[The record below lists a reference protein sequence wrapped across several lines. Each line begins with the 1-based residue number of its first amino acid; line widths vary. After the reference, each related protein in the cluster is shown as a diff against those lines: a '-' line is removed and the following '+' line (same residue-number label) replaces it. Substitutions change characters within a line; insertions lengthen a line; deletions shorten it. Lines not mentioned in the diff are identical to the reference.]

1 MHPSPAP
8 KAGRSPSLQGTPRKG
23 DTSHRSRARLH
34 SLIECS
40 DRRAPGETESAICVQ
55 RLDDSLNSA
64 IHTRYRSLL
73 RSSSMHEPRG
83 PPLEVVRF
91 NNKHPSRQKRVKK
104 KKMIRGR
111 GEKRLTPTL
120 TSTRT
125 VGRSGRAPGRPPIAR
140 RDNSDERNTVHR
152 VRQN

>member
-1 MHPSPAP
+1 M
-8 KAGRSPSLQGTPRKG
+8 
-23 DTSHRSRARLH
+23 LH
-34 SLIECS
+34 SLTECS

-83 PPLEVVRF
+83 PPLEVVQF
-91 NNKHPSRQKRVKK
+91 FYSNNQSRQTSVIKK
-104 KKMIRGR
+104 KKVIRGR

-120 TSTRT
+120 TSTRA
-125 VGRSGRAPGRPPIAR
+125 VGTSGCAPGRPPVAR
-140 RDNSDERNTVHR
+140 PNDNRDGRDTVHR
-152 VRQN
+152 VRQRNANGNDPSAGSPTETLLRLLLPLNDQV